1 MPGNFYWMSGIVN
14 FSLLGPGYFCIPVN
28 SLDLCFRFQLSDLEN
43 SLIQLGYVG
52 PEQQLNYPWLLPMTE
67 ERPFC
72 VFHPVAS
79 ELSGWLGGY
88 EDTLAWLCV
97 SSEHYSL

>member
-1 MPGNFYWMSGIVN
+1 M
-14 FSLLGPGYFCIPVN
+14 LL
-28 SLDLCFRFQLSDLEN
+28 RN
-43 SLIQLGYVG
+43 SLIQLCYVG
-52 PEQQLNYPWLLPMTE
+52 PEQQLNYPLLLPMTE

-88 EDTLAWLCV
+88 GEALAWPCV
-97 SSEHYSL
+97 SSKNYSL